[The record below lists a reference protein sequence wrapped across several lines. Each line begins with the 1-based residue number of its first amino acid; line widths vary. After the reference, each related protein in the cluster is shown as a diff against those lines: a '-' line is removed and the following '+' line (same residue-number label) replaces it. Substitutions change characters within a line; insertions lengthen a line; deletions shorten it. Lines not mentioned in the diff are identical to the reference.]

1 MIIKDNQTTPK
12 FDYWKFLS
20 LFSIP
25 TFFLDPGLRRG
36 DDILVISIVLLQKT
50 GVICGPPVIYFI
62 VRNRK
67 GGRV

>member
-36 DDILVISIVLLQKT
+36 DDILVSVRPETPVLGRRQCPRQ
-50 GVICGPPVIYFI
+50 GNIPVYS
-62 VRNRK
+62 
-67 GGRV
+67 